1 VTALTRPSAAGLS
14 RWPVAQALA
23 WARPENARLLL
34 ATAIL
39 TIPGGVGPLAA
50 TGLLASWIVVS
61 YLGALLWAVPR
72 VARAASDWLRATPIT
87 FWSFA
92 WPLARRMLLHQ
103 LGGTLIGV
111 AVMLMLGTAP
121 STAVYA
127 GTVWLTL
134 VVLVTTLSF
143 AECYRARSPVAK
155 ITLSML
161 AVLLAEQRGRGWGIS
176 LAILL
181 AALHMRGGTRHARA

>member
-1 VTALTRPSAAGLS
+1 
-14 RWPVAQALA
+14 
-23 WARPENARLLL
+23 
-34 ATAIL
+34 
-39 TIPGGVGPLAA
+39 
-50 TGLLASWIVVS
+50 
-61 YLGALLWAVPR
+61 
-72 VARAASDWLRATPIT
+72 
-87 FWSFA
+87 
-92 WPLARRMLLHQ
+92 MLLHQ